1 MAEKKHPGP
10 GMPPP
15 GPHGPGHAP
24 KGGFR
29 KPKNM
34 RGTLRKL
41 MRYLGRYKAHLA
53 LVVILLFISSACTVG
68 GSYLIKPLIN
78 DYILPGDF
86 PGLAKMLGV
95 MALVYIVGAVC
106 SFGYARIMVHVSQNT
121 VAKIRADLFDKMQG
135 LPLKYFDAHTHGEL
149 MSRYTNDIETVSEA
163 LNNSFASVISCSLN
177 FLGTIAMMLVLSPV
191 LTLITFGAL
200 AVMLAVVKAVGGRS
214 RQYFAAQ
221 QKAVGEVNG
230 YIEEMIE
237 GQKVIKVFNHESA
250 AKEGFDQ
257 RNEAYRQ
264 AGTRAQIYAGIM
276 MPVMGNL
283 GYINYAVTCC
293 VGGLLAIRSGDLGG
307 LAAFLQYTRQVSQP
321 ITQISQQV
329 NTILSA
335 VAGAERVFE
344 VMEAQPEVDEGKVTL
359 VRVTEGRD
367 GSLTKADFD
376 TGAWAWKK
384 PDGELAP
391 LRGDVRF
398 DHVVFGYDED
408 QTVLHDVSL
417 FAKPGQKIAFVGSTG
432 AGKTTITNLINRFY
446 EIRSGT
452 ITYDGI
458 DVRDIEKD
466 SLRRSLG
473 VVLQDTHLFT
483 GTVADNIRYG
493 RLEAT
498 DEEVEAAARLAGAD
512 GFIRH
517 LPHGYQTVLS
527 GDGGSLSQGERQ
539 LLNIAR
545 AACANPP
552 VLILDEATSS
562 IDTRTE
568 KLIEKGM
575 DRLMAGRTVFVI
587 AHRLSTVRN
596 AKAIMVLEQGEIIER
611 GDHDDLIAQ
620 HGRYYQLYT
629 GQMELD

>member
-1 MAEKKHPGP
+1 M
-10 GMPPP
+10 
-15 GPHGPGHAP
+15 
-24 KGGFR
+24 
-29 KPKNM
+29 
-34 RGTLRKL
+34 
-41 MRYLGRYKAHLA
+41 
-53 LVVILLFISSACTVG
+53 
-68 GSYLIKPLIN
+68 
-78 DYILPGDF
+78 
-86 PGLAKMLGV
+86 
-95 MALVYIVGAVC
+95 
-106 SFGYARIMVHVSQNT
+106 
-121 VAKIRADLFDKMQG
+121 
-135 LPLKYFDAHTHGEL
+135 
-149 MSRYTNDIETVSEA
+149 
-163 LNNSFASVISCSLN
+163 
-177 FLGTIAMMLVLSPV
+177 
-191 LTLITFGAL
+191 
-200 AVMLAVVKAVGGRS
+200 
-214 RQYFAAQ
+214 
-221 QKAVGEVNG
+221 GEVNG
-230 YIEEMIE
+230 YIEGMIE

-283 GYINYAVTCC
+283 SYINYAVTCC

-367 GSLTKADFD
+367 GSLAEANFD

-391 LRGDVRF
+391 LQGDVRF

-596 AKAIMVLEQGEIIER
+596 AKAIMVLEQGEFIER

>member
-1 MAEKKHPGP
+1 MAENSIRRGSGHGSGGP
-10 GMPPP
+10 R
-15 GPHGPGHAP
+15 
-24 KGGFR
+24 GGFR
-29 KPKNM
+29 KPKDL
-34 RGTLRKL
+34 RGTLGKL
-41 MRYLGRYKAHLA
+41 MGYLGRYRALLI
-53 LVVILLFISSACTVG
+53 LVVVLLVVSSACSVA

-78 DYILPGDF
+78 NYILPGDF
-86 PGLAKMLGV
+86 AGLAGMLCAMGGV
-95 MALVYIVGAVC
+95 YAVGALC
-106 SFGYARIMVHVSQNT
+106 SYGYARIMVHVAQNT
-121 VAKIRADLFDKMQG
+121 VAKLRADLFDKMQK
-135 LPLKYFDAHTHGEL
+135 LPLKFFDTHTHGEL

-163 LNNSFASVISCSLN
+163 LNNSFASLISCSLT
-177 FLGTIAMMLVLSPV
+177 FLGTIIMMIVLSPV
-191 LTLITFGAL
+191 LTAITFVML
-200 AVMLAVVKAVGGRS
+200 AVMLLVVKTIGSRS
-214 RQYFAAQ
+214 RRYFADQ
-221 QKAVGEVNG
+221 QKAIGEVNG

-250 AKEGFDQ
+250 AKAGFAGL
-257 RNEAYRQ
+257 NETYRD
-264 AGTRAQIYAGIM
+264 AATRAQAYAGAM
-276 MPVMGNL
+276 MPAMGNL
-283 GYINYAVTCC
+283 SYINYALTCC
-293 VGGLLAIRSGDLGG
+293 IGGLLAIRTGDLGG

-344 VMEAQPEVDEGKVTL
+344 IMETEPEVDDGQVTL
-359 VRVTEGRD
+359 ERVQENPDGTLTE
-367 GSLTKADFD
+367 ADYD

-384 PDGELAP
+384 PDGTLVP

-398 DHVVFGYDED
+398 DHVVFGYDD
-408 QTVLHDVSL
+408 RKIILHDISL

-432 AGKTTITNLINRFY
+432 AGKTTITSLINRFY
-446 EIRSGT
+446 EIQSGT

-458 DVRDIEKD
+458 DVRDIRKD

-512 GFIRH
+512 TFIRH
-517 LPHGYQTVLS
+517 LPEGYQTVLS
-527 GDGGSLSQGERQ
+527 DEGGSLSQGERQ

-596 AKAIMVLEQGEIIER
+596 SQAIMVLEQGNIIER
-611 GDHDDLIAQ
+611 GDHEDLLAQ

-629 GQMELD
+629 GQAELA